1 MEYMIG
7 FIGYGEAAYNISAG
21 LKSEGLDRMAAYD
34 AMQDDPERGPKI
46 RERAAETG
54 IPLMSSLEE
63 LCKCSDFIISLTS
76 PAICVRVAEQAM
88 PYLTAGQVF
97 CDLNSAD
104 PVDMKAI
111 DALPKPEG
119 VKFVDV
125 AVLGPVP
132 KGRHRTKMYLSGDGA
147 EDFYRMYSQWNTVVK
162 ILDAPAGGA
171 SAIKMFKSVFSKGI
185 MQLLLEMYVPAAAC
199 GVLDQVVELT
209 KDTFKERSVE
219 DFAEENLYRT
229 LVHAKR
235 RAAEMDAVSKTV
247 EALGY
252 DASVSRATAK
262 KLKILAEQDYMNR
275 IGDGK
280 PGLRESVAMVV
291 QDTKVQ
297 TKED

>member
-1 MEYMIG
+1 MEFLIG
-7 FIGYGEAAYNISAG
+7 FIGYGEAAYNISSG
-21 LKSEGLDRMAAYD
+21 LKSEGLERMAAFD

-46 RERAAETG
+46 RERAAEAG
-54 IPLMSSLEE
+54 IHLLPSMEE
-63 LCKCSDFIISLTS
+63 LCRSSDFIISLTS
-76 PAICVRVAEQAM
+76 PAVCVKVAEQAL
-88 PYLTAGQVF
+88 PFLTEGQVF

-104 PVDMKAI
+104 PVDMKTI
-111 DALPKPEG
+111 DAMPRPEG

-125 AVLGPVP
+125 AVLGSVP

-147 EDFYRMYSQWNTVVK
+147 QAFYDMYSKWNTVVK

-219 DFAEENLYRT
+219 EFAEENLYRT
-229 LVHAKR
+229 LIHAKR
-235 RAAEMDAVSKTV
+235 RSAEMDAVARTV

-252 DASVSRATAK
+252 DASVSLATAK
-262 KLKILAEQDYMNR
+262 KLKIRAEQGYMER

-280 PGLRESVAMVV
+280 PGLRESVAMVAK
-291 QDTKVQ
+291 DTRKAE
-297 TKED
+297 ED

>member
-1 MEYMIG
+1 MEYLIG
-7 FIGYGEAAYNISAG
+7 FIGYGEAAYNISSG

-34 AMQDDPERGPKI
+34 AMENDPERGPRI
-46 RERAAETG
+46 RERAAEAG
-54 IPLMSSLEE
+54 VHLASSLEE
-63 LCKCSDFIISLTS
+63 LCRNADFIISLTS
-76 PAICVRVAEQAM
+76 PAVCVKVAEQAL
-88 PYLTAGQVF
+88 PFLTEGQVF

-104 PVDMKAI
+104 PVDMKTI
-111 DALPKPEG
+111 DAMPRPAG

-125 AVLGPVP
+125 AVLGSVP
-132 KGRHRTKMYLSGDGA
+132 KGRHRTKMYLSGDGSQA
-147 EDFYRMYSQWNTVVK
+147 FYDMYSKWNTVVK

-209 KDTFKERSVE
+209 KDTFRERSVE
-219 DFAEENLYRT
+219 EYAEENLYRT
-229 LVHAKR
+229 LIHAKR
-235 RAAEMDAVSKTV
+235 RSAEMEAVARTV

-252 DASVSRATAK
+252 DASVSQATAK
-262 KLKILAEQDYMNR
+262 KLKILAEQDYMAR

-291 QDTKVQ
+291 KDTRK
-297 TKED
+297 TKEE